1 MRVSYAVLIALTAGL
16 LAPAPVPAV
25 PAQGQTP
32 APAAPAKRAAPQRG
46 VAELGHLKPATKADA
61 KQVVTTFQV
70 KNLSP
75 GAIVGLTISEFWFD
89 KANNPVQGTGD
100 RQRLR
105 MPLQPGETAKIVLTS
120 PRVPGMQRNIYQ
132 FAHANGE
139 IKTRLLPKF

>member
-16 LAPAPVPAV
+16 LAPAAA
-25 PAQGQTP
+25 PAQGQAP
-32 APAAPAKRAAPQRG
+32 APAAPAKRAGPQRG
-46 VAELGHLKPATKADA
+46 VAELGHLKPTTKADA
-61 KQVVTTFQV
+61 KSVVTTFQV
-70 KNLSP
+70 KNLSQ

-105 MPLQPGETAKIVLTS
+105 TPLQPGDTATVVLTS
-120 PRVPGMQRNIYQ
+120 SRVPGMQRNVYQ

-139 IKTRLLPKF
+139 IKPRLLPKF